1 MCFNWYVYDECLKV
15 TLTSTVEKA
24 HDVLKEL
31 DIEVVDCAELDE
43 QGEIFAVLDAIIDF
57 LNDKIDEHREKLC
70 PNMCVALGTKI
81 HHIGG
86 DCEIK
91 ACEEDVKSILDL
103 TGMYYEIDRIS
114 EIVEITYFDGRVY

>member
-1 MCFNWYVYDECLKV
+1 MCSNWYVYDECLKV

-57 LNDKIDEHREKLC
+57 LEDKVEEHREKTC
-70 PNMCVALGTKI
+70 PDICVAIGTDI
-81 HHIGG
+81 HRK
-86 DCEIK
+86 DMCEVK
-91 ACEEDVKSILDL
+91 SCEDDVMSILDL

-114 EIVEITYFDGRVY
+114 EIVEIKEFDGRVY